1 MTFKVK
7 DFGTKDYIEIYNLMR
22 NFTLSRNSSTKDE
35 IWLVEHPS
43 VYTLGFSKKTEHI
56 IDVGDIPIVSTDRGG
71 QVTYHGP
78 GQLVIYLLID
88 LSRRPY
94 KIKKLVSL
102 IETSVIQYLKDSGM
116 NAERKQGTPGVYIKD
131 CKIASLGLRVKKNCT
146 YHGLSLNVDM
156 DLTPFD
162 GINACGM
169 KGISPTQ
176 LIDFKKNITLNK
188 AKGELL
194 SYILEYLDKNPITL
208 SDVA

>member
-1 MTFKVK
+1 
-7 DFGTKDYIEIYNLMR
+7 
-22 NFTLSRNSSTKDE
+22 
-35 IWLVEHPS
+35 
-43 VYTLGFSKKTEHI
+43 
-56 IDVGDIPIVSTDRGG
+56 
-71 QVTYHGP
+71 
-78 GQLVIYLLID
+78 
-88 LSRRPY
+88 
-94 KIKKLVSL
+94 
-102 IETSVIQYLKDSGM
+102 M
-116 NAERKQGTPGVYIKD
+116 NAERKQGAPGVYIKD

>member
-1 MTFKVK
+1 MKLFNQNNNDALKWFV
-7 DFGTKDYIEIYNLMR
+7 
-22 NFTLSRNSSTKDE
+22 
-35 IWLVEHPS
+35 
-43 VYTLGFSKKTEHI
+43 GFAEGDGSWQ
-56 IDVGDIPIVSTDRGG
+56 IDTNECHKRSIFVINQERP
-71 QVTYHGP
+71 QV
-78 GQLVIYLLID
+78 L
-88 LSRRPY
+88 Y

-116 NAERKQGTPGVYIKD
+116 NAERKQGAPGVYIKD

-176 LIDFKKNITLNK
+176 LIDFKKNITK
-188 AKGELL
+188 SADASVELAL
-194 SYILEYLDKNPITL
+194 LYALWTNVNNGGIKCTL
-208 SDVA
+208 LACGVYGSFHADLP

>member
-1 MTFKVK
+1 M
-7 DFGTKDYIEIYNLMR
+7 
-22 NFTLSRNSSTKDE
+22 
-35 IWLVEHPS
+35 
-43 VYTLGFSKKTEHI
+43 
-56 IDVGDIPIVSTDRGG
+56 
-71 QVTYHGP
+71 
-78 GQLVIYLLID
+78 
-88 LSRRPY
+88 SRRPY

-102 IETSVIQYLKDSGM
+102 IETSVIQYLRDSGI
-116 NAERKQGTPGVYIKD
+116 NAERKLGSPGVYIKD

-169 KGISPTQ
+169 KGISHTQ

>member
-35 IWLVEHPS
+35 IWFVEHPS

-116 NAERKQGTPGVYIKD
+116 NAERKQGAPGIYIKD

-169 KGISPTQ
+169 KGISSTQ